1 MGWPEHFYKGRQQ
14 TQNSEGFRQH
24 ANSLSARAMQL
35 SIYGSMVNIRRRFRS
50 YPGSNSI
57 KPLHSVSYPTIPTHH
72 GRPLVSVRSEGSAS
86 VRKKLEGRKFTGEI
100 TRTPLQS
107 TVSKE
112 SHVLE
117 DSSDEDEVIVRI
129 DSPSRLSFR
138 QGS

>member
-1 MGWPEHFYKGRQQ
+1 M
-14 TQNSEGFRQH
+14 
-24 ANSLSARAMQL
+24 
-35 SIYGSMVNIRRRFRS
+35 
-50 YPGSNSI
+50 
-57 KPLHSVSYPTIPTHH
+57 
-72 GRPLVSVRSEGSAS
+72 
-86 VRKKLEGRKFTGEI
+86 RKKLEGRKFTGEI